1 MDQEDF
7 DRTVRLEYCKA
18 GIQSVREVGLIVLQ
32 TLVTLNSGAFV
43 VLLTFIGNA
52 AAQSKFMV
60 PLHDLQIAMS
70 LFLFGLLCTFLVLAY
85 TYIVSQSVSPYVGE
99 PRSTDGW
106 YVPISVS
113 VSAVSFLSFLGGV
126 ATVVRGVVVT

>member
-1 MDQEDF
+1 MNQEDF
-7 DRTVRLEYCKA
+7 DKNVRLEHYKA
-18 GIQSVREVGLIVLQ
+18 GVHTVREVGLIVLR

-60 PLHDLQIAMS
+60 PLGDLKIAMS

-85 TYIVSQSVSPYVGE
+85 TYVVSQTVSPYIAE
-99 PRSTDGW
+99 PKTTDGW
-106 YVPISVS
+106 YVPISATIS
-113 VSAVSFLSFLGGV
+113 VVSFLCFLAGV
-126 ATVVRGVVVT
+126 AVVVRGVTLT